1 MAAFL
6 KNPINL
12 VWGVLAFLTGIA
24 WFMGDQV
31 AAEDAGRTAAV
42 LLVMSF
48 FKVRLVILHFME
60 ARIAPWG
67 LRLIVEAY
75 VLGVC
80 AVVLLMYFRPPSFN

>member
-1 MAAFL
+1 MVDFI

-12 VWGVLAFLTGIA
+12 VWGALAILTGIA

-31 AAEDAGRTAAV
+31 GAEDAGRTATA
-42 LLVMSF
+42 LLVIGF